1 MISNIAKEFINLAI
15 SKLEL
20 EKPPTHTQGIATCGE
35 VELEFVDKIAMAK
48 LVGIE

>member
-1 MISNIAKEFINLAI
+1 MQGLYKNIGAAGAI
-15 SKLEL
+15 DMEN
-20 EKPPTHTQGIATCGE
+20 PPTHTQGVATCGE